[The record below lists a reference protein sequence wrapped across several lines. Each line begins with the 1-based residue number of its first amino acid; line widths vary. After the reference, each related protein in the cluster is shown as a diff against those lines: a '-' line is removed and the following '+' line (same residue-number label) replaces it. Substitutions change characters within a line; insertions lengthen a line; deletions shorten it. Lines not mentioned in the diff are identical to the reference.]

1 MSPLIQAAAGSITA
15 WLNCTALT
23 STRLCSKKA
32 VWNFQALKTPA
43 FIEAREFQTPFFWA
57 IRTLPMNSK
66 HYEELCRYFVAEQLG
81 LPLSAI
87 QSLRVPSPER
97 QPESWHT
104 NLGRYAHQIDLY

>member
-1 MSPLIQAAAGSITA
+1 MGRSRAKSLSDKGTG
-15 WLNCTALT
+15 LLL
-23 STRLCSKKA
+23 LCDSRSFAPKKR

-43 FIEAREFQTPFFWA
+43 FIEAREFQTPFFGPDR
-57 IRTLPMNSK
+57 RTLPMNSK

-97 QPESWHT
+97 QPESWPT
-104 NLGRYAHQIDLY
+104 